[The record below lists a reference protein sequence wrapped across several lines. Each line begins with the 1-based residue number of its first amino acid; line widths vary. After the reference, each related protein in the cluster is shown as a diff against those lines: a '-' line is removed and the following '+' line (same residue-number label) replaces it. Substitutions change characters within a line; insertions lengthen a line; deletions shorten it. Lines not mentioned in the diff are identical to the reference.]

1 MKYSLIGLLLMALGG
16 TVAAELPVVRIGIA
30 IDGPRQP
37 SKETLRD
44 SLLPH
49 IRELTQA
56 KFDVR
61 FPADKMIMADG
72 SVAGGKAALD
82 ELLQDDEV
90 DLLIAAG
97 AIVAHDV
104 ARRGPLPKPVIA
116 AVIFQPQAQ
125 GVPLQGDASG
135 VKNLSYISF
144 ATDVRSDLQTCLDIA
159 PFEKAAVL
167 FNRAI
172 GEAMPQLVEA
182 YLKVGKELGLEGVAV
197 PVDASAAAVLAA
209 MPEDVDAV
217 FVAFPLRLPPAEFD
231 VLVQGLI
238 ERRLPSFSAVG
249 TQQVEAGL
257 LVGLHPQTDFLRLA
271 RRIALNVQQT
281 LLGEDPATLP
291 VVFTRQKR
299 VAINMATARAID
311 TYPSWA
317 ILTEAKLLHQTVKKV
332 DRHLTLT
339 AAAREAIEVNL
350 DLLASARQ

>member
-1 MKYSLIGLLLMALGG
+1 
-16 TVAAELPVVRIGIA
+16 
-30 IDGPRQP
+30 
-37 SKETLRD
+37 
-44 SLLPH
+44 
-49 IRELTQA
+49 
-56 KFDVR
+56 
-61 FPADKMIMADG
+61 
-72 SVAGGKAALD
+72 
-82 ELLQDDEV
+82 
-90 DLLIAAG
+90 
-97 AIVAHDV
+97 
-104 ARRGPLPKPVIA
+104 
-116 AVIFQPQAQ
+116 
-125 GVPLQGDASG
+125 
-135 VKNLSYISF
+135 
-144 ATDVRSDLQTCLDIA
+144 
-159 PFEKAAVL
+159 
-167 FNRAI
+167 
-172 GEAMPQLVEA
+172 
-182 YLKVGKELGLEGVAV
+182 
-197 PVDASAAAVLAA
+197 
-209 MPEDVDAV
+209 
-217 FVAFPLRLPPAEFD
+217 LPPAEFD